1 MGFID
6 SIKFEN
12 VRNKEYY
19 KVYDKKGKHIGNIE
33 AKNEKNLKDEF
44 LYGVTCF
51 VVNENDEVLMEVR
64 ANTELTPGKIDLV
77 SGHVDGMESGLQA
90 IIRELHEEVGIKNI
104 YCDKLHKVNELP
116 KPLGFES
123 NGKIRNFFIDFY
135 CLLAESKQITKIQKE
150 EVKSLRWVPMEDAF
164 NMIKAGKTKFPKQEE
179 GKVDY
184 ETIIENVRETCLN
197 RNLQKDNVNPQE
209 KKVMEK

>member
-6 SIKFEN
+6 SIKFAN

-77 SGHVDGMESGLQA
+77 SGHVDGKWSSG
-90 IIRELHEEVGIKNI
+90 N
-104 YCDKLHKVNELP
+104 HKR
-116 KPLGFES
+116 
-123 NGKIRNFFIDFY
+123 I
-135 CLLAESKQITKIQKE
+135 A
-150 EVKSLRWVPMEDAF
+150 
-164 NMIKAGKTKFPKQEE
+164 
-179 GKVDY
+179 
-184 ETIIENVRETCLN
+184 
-197 RNLQKDNVNPQE
+197 
-209 KKVMEK
+209 